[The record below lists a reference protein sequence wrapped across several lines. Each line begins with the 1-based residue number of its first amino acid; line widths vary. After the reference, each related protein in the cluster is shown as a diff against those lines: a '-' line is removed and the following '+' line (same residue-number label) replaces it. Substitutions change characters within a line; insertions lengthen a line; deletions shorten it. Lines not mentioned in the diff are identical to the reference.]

1 MNLEALPWL
10 ILFLPLLATVA
21 ITLFTLRCRTTSA
34 LLSIGAIVAGFIL
47 TVCFI
52 ATNGWA
58 PAHSELAINWLSI
71 GNLNIDFGLKLD
83 ALSLMM
89 MLIVTGV
96 GGAIHIYS
104 FGYMREDRGFSRFF
118 ACLSLFT
125 FSMLGIVLANN
136 FIQLFI
142 FWELVGVSSYLLIGF
157 WFEKPSAADAAK
169 KAFFTNRLGDFGFLL
184 GILVVWAALGSL
196 NFSTLQQSLTANPT
210 ALGTIASIAG
220 LLIFCGA
227 MGKSV
232 QFPLHVWLPDAMEGP
247 TPVSALIHAAT
258 MVAAGVYMLCRI
270 IFLLDPTALQVIA
283 YIGGFTALLAALIA
297 VQQNDIKRILAYST
311 LSQLG
316 YMVMAVGLA
325 GPAPAMFHLT
335 THAFF
340 KALLFLGAGSVIIAL
355 HHEQDI
361 WKMGGLKKK
370 MPVTFWTFIIGT
382 LALCGVPPFSGFYS
396 KDSILAQALEQK
408 NYPLF
413 VLGVFVAGLTTFYMF
428 RLLYVAFLG
437 ERRTGV
443 APVSHSKEAAQ
454 AGDESLRQAGSLSY
468 EPHESPPVM
477 AWPLRVLAVFAV
489 IGGVIG
495 VSEILNKHLLS
506 TGLSKFVVLTS
517 GRAAQWNLLQIRG
530 DAGNIT
536 SIPPAV
542 LSSIF
547 PEQTLVQKIFE
558 PFTHAPVPAVL
569 GLLAVAIGFVTAR
582 KFYRNATNDPLP
594 AKLGGFATA
603 MKNRFYF
610 DEIYEATFIRVHDF
624 IAAVMDWI
632 DRWLVDWAC
641 IGLVRGG
648 TDITGR
654 ALRLVQTGNLQT
666 YAFLFVLGVAVV
678 LYWVLK

>member
-10 ILFLPLLATVA
+10 ILFLPLLAAAV

-34 LLSIGAIVAGFIL
+34 LLSIGAIVTGFIL
-47 TVCFI
+47 TIIFI
-52 ATNGWA
+52 AVNGWHPGTEA
-58 PAHSELAINWLSI
+58 PSWAYLYSAGAPPLVLPNESFVNWLSI
-71 GNLNIDFGLKLD
+71 GELHIDFGLKLD

-104 FGYMREDRGFSRFF
+104 FGYMHADRGFSRFF

-125 FSMLGIVLANN
+125 FSMLGVVLANN

-169 KAFFTNRLGDFGFLL
+169 KAFITNRLGDFGFLL
-184 GILVVWAALGSL
+184 GILVVWTALGSL
-196 NFSTLQQSLTANPT
+196 NFSTLQQTLIADPAS
-210 ALGTIASIAG
+210 LGTIASIAG

-227 MGKSV
+227 MGKSA

-258 MVAAGVYMLCRI
+258 MVAAGVYMLSRT
-270 IFLLDPTALQVIA
+270 IFLFDWQALTVIA
-283 YIGGFTALLAALIA
+283 WIGGFTALLAALIA
-297 VQQNDIKRILAYST
+297 IQQNDIKRILAYST

-316 YMVMAVGLA
+316 YMVMAVGLS
-325 GPAPAMFHLT
+325 GPTPAMFHLT

-361 WKMGGLKKK
+361 WKMGGLCKK
-370 MPVTFWTFIIGT
+370 MPVTFWTFLIGA

-396 KDSILAQALEQK
+396 KDSIFAQALLVH

-413 VLGVFVAGLTTFYMF
+413 AVAVLVAVLTTFYMF
-428 RLLYVAFLG
+428 RLFFVAFLG
-437 ERRTGV
+437 SPKT
-443 APVSHSKEAAQ
+443 EAAGH
-454 AGDESLRQAGSLSY
+454 A
-468 EPHESPPVM
+468 HESPGVM
-477 AWPLRVLAVFAV
+477 VWPLR
-489 IGGVIG
+489 
-495 VSEILNKHLLS
+495 IL
-506 TGLSKFVVLTS
+506 
-517 GRAAQWNLLQIRG
+517 
-530 DAGNIT
+530 
-536 SIPPAV
+536 AV
-542 LSSIF
+542 LSLVGGVAGINDIF
-547 PEQTLVQKIFE
+547 LKHYLDGGMMKFTPLPYLSLNDGSREHVTDSVFVNRLLE
-558 PFTHAPVPAVL
+558 PFTTSPIAAGF
-569 GLLAVAIGFVTAR
+569 GLLAVVIGFLAAR
-582 KFYRNATNDPLP
+582 ALYRNATSDPLP

-610 DEIYEATFIRVHDF
+610 DEIYEATFIRAHDF

-648 TDITGR
+648 TDFSGR
-654 ALRLVQTGNLQT
+654 ALRLMQTGNLQT

-678 LYWVLK
+678 LWFVLGK

>member
-1 MNLEALPWL
+1 MKLEALPWL
-10 ILFLPLLATVA
+10 ILFLPLLAATV

-34 LLSIGAIVAGFIL
+34 LLSIGAIVTGFVFTI
-47 TVCFI
+47 VFI
-52 ATNGWA
+52 ANNGWT
-58 PAHSELAINWLSI
+58 PTPSELTTNWLSI

-104 FGYMREDRGFSRFF
+104 FGYMHEDRGFARFF

-125 FSMLGIVLANN
+125 FSMLGVVLANN

-169 KAFFTNRLGDFGFLL
+169 KAFITNRLGDFGFLL
-184 GILVVWAALGSL
+184 GIIILWWWTNGSL
-196 NFSTLQQSLTANPT
+196 SFDVAQQQAQAVIKSPFGVTFSDNFWLT
-210 ALGTIASIAG
+210 IIG

-227 MGKSV
+227 VGKSA

-258 MVAAGVYMLCRI
+258 MVAAGVYMLCRVI
-270 IFLLDPTALQVIA
+270 LLFNAEALHVIA
-283 YIGGFTALLAALIA
+283 WIGGFTALLSALIA
-297 VQQNDIKRILAYST
+297 IQQNDIKRILAYST

-325 GPAPAMFHLT
+325 GPTPAMFHLT

-361 WKMGGLKKK
+361 WKMGGLRKK

-396 KDSILAQALEQK
+396 KDSILLQALEQR

-413 VLGVFVAGLTTFYMF
+413 ALGVAVAGLTTFYMF
-428 RLLYVAFLG
+428 RLFYVAFLG
-437 ERRTGV
+437 KPRT
-443 APVSHSKEAAQ
+443 EAV
-454 AGDESLRQAGSLSY
+454 EHM
-468 EPHESPPVM
+468 HESPPVM
-477 AWPLRVLAVFAV
+477 SWPLLVLAVFAV
-489 IGGVIG
+489 IGGIIG
-495 VSEILNKHLLS
+495 VSGNY
-506 TGLSKFVVLTS
+506 
-517 GRAAQWNLLQIRG
+517 AAQFG
-530 DAGNIT
+530 EAEHT
-536 SIPPAV
+536 SIAQRIV
-542 LSSIF
+542 
-547 PEQTLVQKIFE
+547 E
-558 PFTHAPVPAVL
+558 PFTHSPVAATI
-569 GLLAVAIGFVTAR
+569 GILAVIVGFFAAR
-582 KFYRNATNDPLP
+582 TLYRNATNDPLP

-610 DEIYEATFIRVHDF
+610 DEIYEATFIRAHDS
-624 IAAVMDWI
+624 IAAAMDWI
-632 DRWLVDWAC
+632 DRWLLDWAC

-666 YAFLFVLGVAVV
+666 YAFLFALGVAVV
-678 LYWVLK
+678 LWFVLGK

>member
-1 MNLEALPWL
+1 MKLESLPWL
-10 ILFLPLLATVA
+10 ILFLPLLAATV
-21 ITLFTLRCRTTSA
+21 ITLFTLRYRTTSA
-34 LLSIGAIVAGFIL
+34 LLSISAIVTGFVL
-47 TVCFI
+47 TIVFI
-52 ATNGWA
+52 ANNGWT
-58 PAHSELAINWLSI
+58 PTPSELTTNWLSI

-96 GGAIHIYS
+96 GGVIHIYS
-104 FGYMREDRGFSRFF
+104 FGYMHEDRGFSRFF

-136 FIQLFI
+136 FLQLFI

-157 WFEKPSAADAAK
+157 WFEKSSAADAAK

-184 GILVVWAALGSL
+184 GILTVWAMFGTL
-196 NFSTLQQSLTANPT
+196 NFSSMQSHLIINQNGLGGFGPDWSLANPFRNFSLTIT
-210 ALGTIASIAG
+210 G

-227 MGKSV
+227 IGKSA

-270 IFLLDPTALQVIA
+270 IFLLDPTSLQVIA
-283 YIGGFTALLAALIA
+283 WIGGFTALLAALIA

-316 YMVMAVGLA
+316 YMVMAVGLS
-325 GPAPAMFHLT
+325 GPTPAMFHLT

-361 WKMGGLKKK
+361 WKMGGLRKK
-370 MPVTFWTFIIGT
+370 MPVTFWTFLIGA

-396 KDSILAQALEQK
+396 KDSILAQALEQR

-413 VLGVFVAGLTTFYMF
+413 VLGAAVAGLTTFYIF
-428 RLLYVAFLG
+428 RLFYVAFLG
-437 ERRTGV
+437 KAKT
-443 APVSHSKEAAQ
+443 EAAEH
-454 AGDESLRQAGSLSY
+454 A
-468 EPHESPPVM
+468 HESPAVM
-477 AWPLRVLAVFAV
+477 SWPLLVLAVFAV
-489 IGGVIG
+489 IGGFIG
-495 VSEILNKHLLS
+495 VSE
-506 TGLSKFVVLTS
+506 TY
-517 GRAAQWNLLQIRG
+517 AAQFG
-530 DAGNIT
+530 EAEHT
-536 SIPPAV
+536 SI
-542 LSSIF
+542 SQRI
-547 PEQTLVQKIFE
+547 IE
-558 PFTHAPVPAVL
+558 PFTHSPVAATI
-569 GLLAVAIGFVTAR
+569 GILAVIVGFFAAF
-582 KFYRNATNDPLP
+582 KLYRNAETDPLP

-624 IAAVMDWI
+624 IATVMDWI

-666 YAFLFVLGVAVV
+666 YAFLFALGVAVV
-678 LYWVLK
+678 LYFVLGK